1 MGFLAT
7 GLRSYFIGEKSLRD
21 PTLGLYFGGGPTTS
35 GANVSEW
42 TALNYSAWWAA
53 TQIIANAVA
62 SLPLQLFRRTG
73 ENGKEEFRSHS
84 LYRILHDEFN
94 PEMTAMVA
102 RKTMQG
108 HVLGWGNAYAE
119 IERDTADRPMAL
131 WPITPDRVT
140 PDRVDGRIV
149 YRVNQTNGKEARI
162 QARDMLHIPG
172 LGFDGL
178 MGYSVIRKAR
188 ETIGLGMATENFGA
202 QFFGNG
208 AISGLVAMHPASL
221 SKTATENITKSIQ
234 DKIGGQKKHS
244 VLVLEEGMKVEKTSI
259 PPDDAQF
266 LETRKFQDIEVC
278 RWFNLPPHKLSEMD
292 RATFSNIEHQAIE
305 FVVDTIRPWLVTWEQ
320 ELNRKLIRPLERT
333 IQFTEHNIDGL
344 LRGDIASR
352 YSAYATG
359 RQWGWLSANMIL
371 AKENMNPIGP
381 EGDIFLVPTN
391 MAPADRLNDLVDAQ
405 VAPKPAPQAPAANS
419 EPVGQLARAKD
430 PEAEAKVIAAHRAMI
445 IEAVGRMTRREAQ
458 AARRAAKKG
467 AVGLRK
473 WSEEFYPKQ
482 ATIMRDHLM
491 PSVSAHLTYVA
502 ATTGAQG
509 FTAQLVDEYVARSVA
524 EIEALPS
531 EEMENAVDRLV
542 SRWEIQRPPE
552 VADALMTEELSHA
565 IHDGTQR

>member
-21 PTLGLYFGGGPTTS
+21 PTLAMYFGGGPTTS
-35 GANVSEW
+35 GANVTEW

-53 TQIIANAVA
+53 TQIVANAIA
-62 SLPLQLFRRTG
+62 TFPL
-73 ENGKEEFRSHS
+73 S
-84 LYRILHDEFN
+84 LYRRLPDGGREDFITHPLRRILHKEFN
-94 PEMTAMVA
+94 PNQTSFTA
-102 RKTMQG
+102 RKQMME
-108 HVLGWGNAYAE
+108 HVLCWGNAYAE
-119 IERDTADRPMAL
+119 IERTVAGQPL
-131 WPITPDRVT
+131 YIWPITPDRVT
-140 PDRVDGRIV
+140 PDFRNDGSIF
-149 YRVNQTNGKEARI
+149 YRVQQPRGREVQIDA
-162 QARDMLHIPG
+162 ADMLHIKG
-172 LGFDGL
+172 LSFDGIV
-178 MGYSVIRKAR
+178 GYSVIRKAR

-208 AISGLVAMHPASL
+208 AISGLVAMHPGTL
-221 SKTATENITKSIQ
+221 TENAKNNITKSIQ

-266 LETRKFQDIEVC
+266 LETRVFGIREVA
-278 RWFNLPPHKLSEMD
+278 RWFGIPPHKIGDLE
-292 RATFSNIEHQAIE
+292 RATFSNIEEQNRDYYNDCINPHL
-305 FVVDTIRPWLVTWEQ
+305 TNWEQ
-320 ELNRKLIRPLERT
+320 EYDRKLIRPLEQT
-333 IQFTEHNIDGL
+333 IQYTKHNVDALLRPRALERAQVLEIKMRNSAINADDWRALDDENPLPDGL
-344 LRGDIASR
+344 GKKYYMPL
-352 YSAYATG
+352 
-359 RQWGWLSANMIL
+359 
-371 AKENMNPIGP
+371 
-381 EGDIFLVPTN
+381 N
-391 MAPADRLNDLVDAQ
+391 MAPVDRIDEVIDKQ
-405 VAPKPAPQAPAANS
+405 VSTAPSASPAPAAAASPNGNENRPRS
-419 EPVGQLARAKD
+419 D
-430 PEAEAKVIAAHRAMI
+430 PEAAAKVIAAHRAMI

-565 IHDGTQR
+565 LKD